1 MEWSR
6 FMLTFCS
13 CEHSLHKKT
22 TVNPAESAAPLAQV
36 LSLRS
41 YILVFYFSITILY
54 LSLQY
59 SGFNNM
65 PCIPSLQVSSVVLVH
80 RCDYSLI
87 LSPSTNCFR
96 TWSEVFFTR
105 AFFDAWAVCPN
116 EAFAIAF
123 VGPSFTTYM
132 LRYLFVCW
140 LLKSAYIEKVNCVP
154 FPVLFWQ
161 VAEYLEEIKQ
171 CLWSVC
177 LTARPGRNRTVL
189 KESVLIDYLTSGI
202 FSSLLRLLVAWRPK
216 KVEGALYS
224 WNSLSRKL

>member
-22 TVNPAESAAPLAQV
+22 TANPAESAAPLAQV

-65 PCIPSLQVSSVVLVH
+65 PCIPPLQVSSVVLVH

-87 LSPSTNCFR
+87 LSRLP
-96 TWSEVFFTR
+96 
-105 AFFDAWAVCPN
+105 
-116 EAFAIAF
+116 IAL
-123 VGPSFTTYM
+123 GPGQKFSLPELSWM
-132 LRYLFVCW
+132 PELFV
-140 LLKSAYIEKVNCVP
+140 LM
-154 FPVLFWQ
+154 
-161 VAEYLEEIKQ
+161 
-171 CLWSVC
+171 
-177 LTARPGRNRTVL
+177 RH
-189 KESVLIDYLTSGI
+189 
-202 FSSLLRLLVAWRPK
+202 LR
-216 KVEGALYS
+216 
-224 WNSLSRKL
+224 